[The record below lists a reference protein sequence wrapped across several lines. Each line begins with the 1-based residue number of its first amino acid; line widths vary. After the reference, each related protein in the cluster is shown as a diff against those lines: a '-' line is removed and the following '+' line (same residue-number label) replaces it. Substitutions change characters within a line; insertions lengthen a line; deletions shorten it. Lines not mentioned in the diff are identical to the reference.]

1 MASDDA
7 QPRKCLGKDCPN
19 DATTLQCPTCQKLG
33 KESYFCSQ
41 DCFKKNWND
50 HKALHKAAGASTS
63 NPLRKLFPPKVV
75 SLPDP
80 ETGHYNPFPSFDFT
94 GSLRPVY
101 PLSPR
106 RQIPKSIPLP
116 DYAKDGIP
124 KSEQIFVNRN
134 KIKVLTKEEIE
145 GMRKVCRLSREV
157 LDIAAR
163 AAVPGVTTDYVDEV
177 VHKACV
183 ERNAY
188 PSPLNYYHFPKSVC
202 TSLNEI
208 ICHGIPDQ
216 RVLQDG
222 DILNIDVSLYHNG
235 FHGDINET
243 YYIGEKALA
252 DADSIRVVE
261 TARDTLDEAIKIVK
275 PGMLFRE
282 PGNVI
287 EKLSKQRNCSVVKTY
302 CGHGVNQLFHCPPNV
317 PHYAKNKAVGTA
329 KPGMCFTIEPMITL
343 GTHRDRTWPDDWTSA
358 TQDGKRTAQFE
369 HTLLVTEDGCEILTA
384 RLPDSPGGPVPIPGY
399 TNGVKDA

>member
-1 MASDDA
+1 MAFA
-7 QPRKCLGKDCPN
+7 MR
-19 DATTLQCPTCQKLG
+19 
-33 KESYFCSQ
+33 
-41 DCFKKNWND
+41 
-50 HKALHKAAGASTS
+50 
-63 NPLRKLFPPKVV
+63 R
-75 SLPDP
+75 SLDQ
-80 ETGHYNPFPSFDFT
+80 EI
-94 GSLRPVY
+94 SL
-101 PLSPR
+101 
-106 RQIPKSIPLP
+106 LP
-116 DYAKDGIP
+116 
-124 KSEQIFVNRN
+124 Q
-134 KIKVLTKEEIE
+134 
-145 GMRKVCRLSREV
+145 
-157 LDIAAR
+157 
-163 AAVPGVTTDYVDEV
+163 
-177 VHKACV
+177 
-183 ERNAY
+183 AY

-358 TQDGKRTAQFE
+358 TQDGKRTAQFGE
-369 HTLLVTEDGCEILTA
+369 LTQKRGEI
-384 RLPDSPGGPVPIPGY
+384 
-399 TNGVKDA
+399 NG